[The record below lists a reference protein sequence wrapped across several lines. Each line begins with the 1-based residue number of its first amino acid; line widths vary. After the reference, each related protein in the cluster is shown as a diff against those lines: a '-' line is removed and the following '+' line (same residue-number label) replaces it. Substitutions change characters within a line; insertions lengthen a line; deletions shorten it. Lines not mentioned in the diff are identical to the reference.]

1 MKKVFVLIL
10 VAIFFLSVLLSLT
23 GGAVNVPLDV
33 VLKVLIGKVTG
44 VERTIVIDV
53 RVPRIILATLVGI
66 ALSLTGAILQS
77 LFLNPLAEP
86 YITGVS
92 SGAAFG
98 ATLAFFFFLPAFPY
112 LPLFSFL
119 GSFLTLIM
127 VYLMA
132 KRNGKVNSYVLL
144 LAGVALSAFFGAL
157 VSVLMV
163 KSGRD
168 LHALVFWLLGSFS
181 GRGWSE
187 VKLAIP
193 LIPFLFIPLRYF
205 RELNLFLQGEERAFE
220 LGVETEKMKKLLF
233 FLSSLLTAIAVSVSG
248 IIGFVGLIVPHISRL
263 LFGPDH
269 RRVLLA
275 SLLLG
280 PSLMLYSDLLA
291 RVVFSPSEMPVGVV
305 TSFFGAPFFIYL
317 LIRRKN

>member
-1 MKKVFVLIL
+1 MKKVFVLVLIS
-10 VAIFFLSVLLSLT
+10 IFFLSVLSSLM
-23 GGAVNVPLDV
+23 GGVVNIPLKV
-33 VLKVLIGKVTG
+33 VLEVFTGKVTG
-44 VERTIVIDV
+44 IERTIVIDV

-98 ATLAFFFFLPAFPY
+98 ATLAFFFYLPAFPY

-193 LIPFLFIPLRYF
+193 LIPLLFIPMRYF

-220 LGVETEKMKKLLF
+220 LGVETEKVKKLLF

-280 PSLMLYSDLLA
+280 PSLMLSSDLLA